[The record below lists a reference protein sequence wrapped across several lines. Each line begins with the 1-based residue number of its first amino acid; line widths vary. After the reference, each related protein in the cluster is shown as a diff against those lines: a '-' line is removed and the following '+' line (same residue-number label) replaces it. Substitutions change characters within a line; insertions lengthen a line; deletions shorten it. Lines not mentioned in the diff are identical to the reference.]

1 MRLAVLVK
9 YATTMLVLCG
19 WSHQSVALELDT
31 FFKRKDQRAV
41 ELINDAQYDEAIEL
55 LDSGSLRGVSR
66 YRRGDYENAIEDFA
80 TGDDAVSL
88 YNHGTTAARLGD
100 YDTAVASLE
109 KALEI
114 DPVNQSIK
122 NNLEVARELRDMKDD
137 SSQHNQQ
144 GDNNQEQDSEEGESD
159 NQQQN
164 SDSETDSENSD
175 SQQSNEQQSNEQQSN
190 EQGGGELAES
200 AKNSEPR
207 DSEQQAEQA
216 VDEQSE
222 SEEQR
227 QAELEAELS
236 ESEGGEEGEPLVA
249 GSPEPVS
256 EDDQAT
262 QQWLRRI
269 PDDGSQLLRNKIKLN
284 KYLEYPEV
292 QDQPEA
298 W

>member
-1 MRLAVLVK
+1 MRLATLINYSTIVV
-9 YATTMLVLCG
+9 VLCV
-19 WSHQSVALELDT
+19 WSHQTHAIELDT
-31 FFKRKDQRAV
+31 LFKRKDQRALD
-41 ELINDAQYDEAIEL
+41 LINDGQHEEAIEL

-66 YRRGDYENAIEDFA
+66 YRSGDYENALEDFA

-88 YNHGTTAARLGD
+88 YNHGTAAARLGD

-109 KALEI
+109 KALEL
-114 DPVNQSIK
+114 DPVNQLIK
-122 NNLEVARELRDMKDD
+122 NNLHVARKLRDRDDD
-137 SSQHNQQ
+137 SSQENQQ
-144 GDNNQEQDSEEGESD
+144 GENNQEESEDGESD
-159 NQQQN
+159 DQQQN
-164 SDSETDSENSD
+164 PESKSDSENTD
-175 SQQSNEQQSNEQQSN
+175 SQQSNEQQN
-190 EQGGGELAES
+190 GELAES
-200 AKNSEPR
+200 AKNSESQ
-207 DSEQQAEQA
+207 DAQQSEEQLEQA
-216 VDEQSE
+216 ADAQDS

-236 ESEGGEEGEPLVA
+236 ESENDEEGEPMVA
-249 GSPEPVS
+249 GSPEHVS
-256 EDDQAT
+256 ENDQAT